1 MDVEFNGI
9 EMRLDELS
17 ERLAKLKALSEKSR
31 VDFDRDGFLRD
42 IVERNL
48 EVAGQCCI
56 DISHS
61 ISALEKALNPADCCE
76 AISRMGELGIL
87 PVDLARRLAPVVN
100 FLDTLNYNLDINWDN
115 TYNCLQNLDDLVKF
129 GTRVREWL
137 VKRVGEGQG

>member
-1 MDVEFNGI
+1 MDVEFTGI

-17 ERLAKLKALSEKSR
+17 ECLARLEALNEKSR
-31 VDFDRDGFLRD
+31 VDFDGDGYLRD

-61 ISALEKALNPADCCE
+61 IITLEKSRDPADSSE
-76 AISRMGELGIL
+76 AISLMGELGVL

-100 FLDTLNYNLDINWDN
+100 FLDTLNYNLDINWDD
-115 TYNCLQNLDDLVKF
+115 TYNHLQNLDDLVRF
-129 GTRVREWL
+129 GDLVREWL
-137 VKRVGEGQG
+137 VKKAGESQG